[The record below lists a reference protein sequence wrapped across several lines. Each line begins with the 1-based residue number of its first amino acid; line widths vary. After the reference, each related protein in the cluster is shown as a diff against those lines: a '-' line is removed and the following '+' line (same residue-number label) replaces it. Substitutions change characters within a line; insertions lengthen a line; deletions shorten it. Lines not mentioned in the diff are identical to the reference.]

1 MANELSNRF
10 NDLLN
15 TGDDLFRT
23 FTRPLTN
30 MTDAFKELR
39 SDIKETDVDYV
50 VAIDVPGIDKKDIT
64 IDFKDNILTV
74 SAKRDSFSDRSDSQG
89 NILASE
95 RSYGRYTRQYSFL
108 NVDREKIS
116 AKCENGELIIT
127 LPKTAEEISNSR
139 RIEIDQTSFKCSLTT
154 RF

>member
-10 NDLLN
+10 NDLLS
-15 TGDDLFRT
+15 TGDDLFKT
-23 FTRPLTN
+23 FSRPFVN
-30 MTDAFKELR
+30 MTDAFKDLR
-39 SDIKETDVDYV
+39 SDVKESDVDYV
-50 VAIDVPGIDKKDIT
+50 VAIDVPGVAKEDIT

-74 SAKRDSFSDRSDSQG
+74 SAKRDSFSDRSDAQG
-89 NILASE
+89 NMIASE
-95 RSYGRYTRQYSFL
+95 RSYGRYTRQYSFP

-139 RIEIDQTSFKCSLTT
+139 RIEIQ
-154 RF
+154 